1 MLLAHAAGL
10 DVAAVHIDHG
20 LRHDSSLDKDII
32 QPIADSLGIPL
43 QIHSVRIEDGP
54 NLEARAREARYGIF
68 TPETMTGHTADDQA
82 ETVLINLLR
91 GAGAQGLSAMKPGN
105 TRPLLALRRSETHAL
120 CAELGIT
127 PVDDYTN
134 SDPRFL
140 RNRVRHELLTLM
152 TDISQ
157 RDPVPLLAR
166 TADVLRSDNDLL
178 DELAAQL
185 DPTDALALAAAPAP
199 LARRAIRQWLAHPYP
214 PDLKETEMPPKL
226 RGKWALG
233 ITPRNFTWVIKDC
246 LAICERPG
254 GYGDN
259 HRRVRRQEEIIWLR
273 ENHFDLVISIIAAP
287 HNLHAYEELNMPY
300 RHRPLSGADDTDAF
314 LRTFYKEL
322 QDLLGRNTKMMIHA
336 EEVGDRLLGIIGG
349 YIRWSGMV
357 DDPSQAIIITE
368 RIGGR
373 QLDTWARELILGV
386 HNLR

>member
-10 DVAAVHIDHG
+10 NVTAVHIDHD

-43 QIHSVRIEDGP
+43 LIHSVHVEDGP

-68 TPETMTGHTADDQA
+68 APGTMTGHTADDQA

-120 CAELGIT
+120 CAEHGIS
-127 PVDDYTN
+127 PVNDYTN

-214 PDLKETEMPPKL
+214 PDLATIERVLTVA
-226 RGKWALG
+226 RGEALACDIG
-233 ITPRNFTWVIKDC
+233 ENRQI
-246 LAICERPG
+246 
-254 GYGDN
+254 
-259 HRRVRRQEEIIWLR
+259 RRSKQRLT
-273 ENHFDLVISIIAAP
+273 L
-287 HNLHAYEELNMPY
+287 HN
-300 RHRPLSGADDTDAF
+300 
-314 LRTFYKEL
+314 
-322 QDLLGRNTKMMIHA
+322 
-336 EEVGDRLLGIIGG
+336 VG
-349 YIRWSGMV
+349 
-357 DDPSQAIIITE
+357 
-368 RIGGR
+368 
-373 QLDTWARELILGV
+373 
-386 HNLR
+386 

>member
-214 PDLKETEMPPKL
+214 PDLATIERVLTVA
-226 RGKWALG
+226 RGEALACDIG
-233 ITPRNFTWVIKDC
+233 ENRQI
-246 LAICERPG
+246 
-254 GYGDN
+254 
-259 HRRVRRQEEIIWLR
+259 RRSKQR
-273 ENHFDLVISIIAAP
+273 
-287 HNLHAYEELNMPY
+287 
-300 RHRPLSGADDTDAF
+300 
-314 LRTFYKEL
+314 
-322 QDLLGRNTKMMIHA
+322 
-336 EEVGDRLLGIIGG
+336 
-349 YIRWSGMV
+349 
-357 DDPSQAIIITE
+357 
-368 RIGGR
+368 
-373 QLDTWARELILGV
+373 LIL
-386 HNLR
+386 HNVG

>member
-1 MLLAHAAGL
+1 MTDGPISMLTTELLSRCTFPVAGTHVQCAVSGGADSLALMLLAHAAGL
-10 DVAAVHIDHG
+10 NVTAVHIDHG
-20 LRHDSSLDKDII
+20 LRHDSSLDKNII

-43 QIHSVRIEDGP
+43 QIHSVHVEDGP

-68 TPETMTGHTADDQA
+68 APETMTGHTADDQA

-91 GAGAQGLSAMKPGN
+91 SAGAQGLSAMKPGN

-166 TADVLRSDNDLL
+166 TADVLRSDNELL
-178 DELAAQL
+178 EELAAQL

-214 PDLKETEMPPKL
+214 PDLATIERVLTVA
-226 RGKWALG
+226 RGEALACDIG
-233 ITPRNFTWVIKDC
+233 ENRQI
-246 LAICERPG
+246 
-254 GYGDN
+254 
-259 HRRVRRQEEIIWLR
+259 RRSKQRLT
-273 ENHFDLVISIIAAP
+273 L
-287 HNLHAYEELNMPY
+287 HN
-300 RHRPLSGADDTDAF
+300 
-314 LRTFYKEL
+314 
-322 QDLLGRNTKMMIHA
+322 
-336 EEVGDRLLGIIGG
+336 VG
-349 YIRWSGMV
+349 
-357 DDPSQAIIITE
+357 
-368 RIGGR
+368 
-373 QLDTWARELILGV
+373 
-386 HNLR
+386 